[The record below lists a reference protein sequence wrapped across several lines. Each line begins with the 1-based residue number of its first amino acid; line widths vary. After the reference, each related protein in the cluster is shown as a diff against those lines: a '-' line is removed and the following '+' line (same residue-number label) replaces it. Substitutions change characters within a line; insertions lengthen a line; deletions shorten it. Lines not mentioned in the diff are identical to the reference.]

1 MSSGVEWAFRFAS
14 EVCRDPVA
22 AVSRWRSLSGRK
34 AAGCIPIHV
43 PEEVLHA
50 AGMLPVTIWGNEFAP
65 VSPAGVPPSSCSVAS
80 GVISAILSGKWEKID
95 AWVFPS
101 ACDTLRNSCDALFPP
116 HDERPR
122 FPFVFPPSA
131 DAPGAPEE
139 MLDRVEAF
147 REWAGEVSGREVSE
161 GALDS
166 SVRVYNENRRAF
178 SLFEER
184 MAESPG
190 FFSGREF
197 LTFARAGMVLPKET
211 HTKMLREAVA
221 RSNAIPSGTRAK
233 VFLAGILATLPVMEA
248 LDEAG
253 AAIVGNDLAL
263 GNRYYSGSP
272 RESGDMPLSLVRR
285 HLRREPCSPLHGIGR
300 TRIEHLFDRFDNSGA
315 DRILLLRVRQCEHE
329 SGEIS
334 DLTDESRKRGIP
346 LLCLDIDLHGEGS
359 TSVNMRIHGFVEQP
373 GNRCHPGRKR

>member
-1 MSSGVEWAFRFAS
+1 MSSGVEWAFRFAT
-14 EVCRDPVA
+14 EVCRDPAV

-65 VSPAGVPPSSCSVAS
+65 ASSTGVPPPPCSVAG
-80 GVISAILSGKWEKID
+80 GVITSILSGKWEKID

-101 ACDTLRNSCDALFPP
+101 ACDTLRNACEALFPT

-122 FPFVFPPSA
+122 FSFVFPPSA
-131 DAPGAPEE
+131 DAPGAPEY

-166 SVRVYNENRRAF
+166 SVRVYNENRKAF
-178 SLFEER
+178 ALFEER

-190 FFSGREF
+190 SFTGMEF

-211 HTKMLREAVA
+211 HTKMLREVLA
-221 RSNAIPSGTRAK
+221 RSNTIPVVTRAK
-233 VFLAGILATLPVMEA
+233 VFLTGILATLPVMEA
-248 LDEAG
+248 LDGAG
-253 AAIVGNDLAL
+253 AAIVGNDLAI
-263 GNRYYSGSP
+263 GNRYYSGSSS
-272 RESGDMPLSLVRR
+272 ESGDMPLSLVRR
-285 HLRREPCSPLHGIGR
+285 HLRRDPCSTLHGIGR
-300 TRIEHLFDRFDNSGA
+300 TRIEHLFDRFDGSGA
-315 DRILLLRVRQCEHE
+315 DRILLLRIRQCEHE
-329 SGEIS
+329 YGEIS
-334 DLTDESRKRGIP
+334 VLTNESRKRGVP
-346 LLCLDIDLHGEGS
+346 VLCLDIDLHGEERN
-359 TSVNMRIHGFVEQP
+359 TVKMRIEDFVEK
-373 GNRCHPGRKR
+373 GG

>member
-1 MSSGVEWAFRFAS
+1 MPSGMEWAFRFAS
-14 EVCRDPVA
+14 EVCRDPAA

-65 VSPAGVPPSSCSVAS
+65 ASSAGVPSSPCSVAG
-80 GVISAILSGKWEKID
+80 GVISSILSGKWEKID
-95 AWVFPS
+95 AWVIPS
-101 ACDTLRNSCDALFPP
+101 ACDTLRNTCEVLFPP

-122 FPFVFPPSA
+122 FPFVFPASA
-131 DAPGAPEE
+131 DAPGAAEY

-178 SLFEER
+178 ALLEER

-190 FFSGREF
+190 SFTGMEF
-197 LTFARAGMVLPKET
+197 LTIARAGMALPKET
-211 HTKMLREAVA
+211 HTKMLRGALA
-221 RSNAIPSGTRAK
+221 RSNAIPAETRAK
-233 VFLAGILATLPVMEA
+233 VFLSGILATFPVMEA

-272 RESGDMPLSLVRR
+272 RESGDMALSLVRR
-285 HLRREPCSPLHGIGR
+285 HLRKDPCSTLHGVGR
-300 TRIEHLFDRFDNSGA
+300 TRSEHLFDRSDGSGA
-315 DRILLLRVRQCEHE
+315 DRILLLRVRQCEPD
-329 SGEIS
+329 SVEIP
-334 DLTDESRKRGIP
+334 DMADESRKRGIP
-346 LLCLDIDLHGEGS
+346 FLCLDIDLHGEER
-359 TSVNMRIHGFVEQP
+359 TSVKMRIESFVET
-373 GNRCHPGRKR
+373 GR